1 MTKNAE
7 VTAFIE
13 QIQIPWQIQV
23 SEQLRELVHDT
34 IPDVEERVQYK
45 KPHFFEKRKVCCGH
59 LAIQTGRVFHHL
71 PCNRT

>member
-45 KPHFFEKRKVCCGH
+45 KPHF
-59 LAIQTGRVFHHL
+59 
-71 PCNRT
+71 